1 MNGWTSIQWSL
12 LNLWGVRIS
21 KKNKCKRSLHVQL
34 KPTMIFILNFL
45 LVLIFCILSYLSSL
59 NLFLQDHFN
68 FCSVFLVNKSRHCY
82 KQDMLEPALPLLS
95 LPSSLP
101 PFFSPPSFLPPF
113 LPFLSLSQS
122 LPLSFPPSLFL
133 SLLCK

>member
-95 LPSSLP
+95 LPFIASLFLSPILSSSLP
-101 PFFSPPSFLPPF
+101 PFLIFVSVPPSILPS
-113 LPFLSLSQS
+113 LPFSI
-122 LPLSFPPSLFL
+122 SFV
-133 SLLCK
+133 